1 MPDVLKSPD
10 LPSLPGGGLLNGRIG
25 PPQLTS
31 SKTTT
36 GIKKRD
42 VPPVFACVCR
52 PNGTSHRSC
61 ARGSGKYLNHLSL
74 RSASIPSPAR
84 VVCTYMY
91 ATLHSMPSAAAPACL
106 LDALATLCRGPP
118 ASTMSCSQQPLRL
131 LRCLRAPTTNQRR
144 PPIVNP
150 RSFAYSLRAVE

>member
-10 LPSLPGGGLLNGRIG
+10 LPSLRGGFSTGRIG

-31 SKTTT
+31 SKATT

-42 VPPVFACVCR
+42 VPPVFACACR
-52 PNGTSHRSC
+52 PDGTSHRPS
-61 ARGSGKYLNHLSL
+61 ARGSGKYLNHFVAAIGFHSFS
-74 RSASIPSPAR
+74 RPG
-84 VVCTYMY
+84 CTYVHVCNI
-91 ATLHSMPSAAAPACL
+91 ALDAFGRRPRL